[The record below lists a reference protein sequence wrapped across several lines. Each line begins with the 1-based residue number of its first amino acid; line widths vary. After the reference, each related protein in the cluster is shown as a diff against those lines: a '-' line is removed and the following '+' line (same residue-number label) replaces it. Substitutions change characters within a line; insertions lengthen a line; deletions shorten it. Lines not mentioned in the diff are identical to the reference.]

1 MQPWFRLTFSGDVTK
16 QLMPYTWVIGIIGTF
31 VFVVFEM
38 KLKDRA
44 VDFTWKCNRNW
55 FSNTVNCFL
64 SLPACVT
71 FSAKDRWENYYSSQ
85 CLEEQGW
92 ITDMIPESYNYN
104 YEL

>member
-44 VDFTWKCNRNW
+44 VDFT
-55 FSNTVNCFL
+55 
-64 SLPACVT
+64 
-71 FSAKDRWENYYSSQ
+71 
-85 CLEEQGW
+85 
-92 ITDMIPESYNYN
+92 
-104 YEL
+104 